1 MKLRHIFTEVR
12 LETQMP
18 TQNHPTA
25 QAAKDH
31 PAPSRRGFFFGAAA
45 ASAAVA
51 AVSVMPKSEPLA
63 AVEAAPLPSP
73 EKGGGYTLSAH
84 VQRYYQTARV

>member
-1 MKLRHIFTEVR
+1 
-12 LETQMP
+12 MP
-18 TQNHPTA
+18 DRTRPATSQPDA
-25 QAAKDH
+25 H
-31 PAPSRRGFFFGAAA
+31 PAPSRRGFFLGAAA

-51 AVSVMPKSEPLA
+51 AVAVLPKTAPESVA
-63 AVEAAPLPSP
+63 EAALPPPP

>member
-1 MKLRHIFTEVR
+1 MSNRTR
-12 LETQMP
+12 LATLPAEGQ
-18 TQNHPTA
+18 
-25 QAAKDH
+25 

-51 AVSVMPKSEPLA
+51 AVSVMPKTEPQA
-63 AVEAAPLPSP
+63 VVEAAVVPLP